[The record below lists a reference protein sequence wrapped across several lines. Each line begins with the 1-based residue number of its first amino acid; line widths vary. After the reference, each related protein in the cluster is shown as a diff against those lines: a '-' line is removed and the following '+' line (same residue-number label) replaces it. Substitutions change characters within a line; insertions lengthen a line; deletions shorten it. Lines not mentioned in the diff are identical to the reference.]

1 MKIIDILNKIAN
13 GEEVPKKII
22 FRGRKYEYSE
32 RIMNLFNYKNIDN
45 DKYLSELY
53 HIENILNDE
62 VEIIEERPEPIEEL
76 KLVSFEEFKTMTP
89 GERYRVTIA
98 EYDRINKLIK
108 AVNYLLEKDN
118 NG

>member
-45 DKYLSELY
+45 DKYLS
-53 HIENILNDE
+53 
-62 VEIIEERPEPIEEL
+62 
-76 KLVSFEEFKTMTP
+76 
-89 GERYRVTIA
+89 
-98 EYDRINKLIK
+98 
-108 AVNYLLEKDN
+108 
-118 NG
+118 